1 MCPYRGILSGKSN
14 FRGCRPSIWGYVKNK
29 VVKSN
34 ITPQAESLVKS
45 IYTPGEV
52 FLGKPVNGMFS
63 YRFARLDENGIP
75 FVLR

>member
-14 FRGCRPSIWGYVKNK
+14 FSWLSSVNLGYVKNK

-63 YRFARLDENGIP
+63 YRFCPSG
-75 FVLR
+75 